1 MNIFKIGQKSRA
13 FVTGCI
19 VGTMSF
25 GFTGQVLAQ
34 TAPGDPLQF
43 PPTTTQ
49 ELNDVMTVVNG
60 GGDAQTAIEIN
71 PVPYREYG
79 AWLEGLWVD
88 VFASPWEIER
98 SYLVFPELVEIP
110 ENHLWVGQSP
120 QGESV
125 SYYIEDIIDL
135 APTIENGASL
145 EDLLVLEGLNGTLK
159 IVMGSL
165 YTGESS
171 RNGILSLV
179 LSGDAGS
186 GSRVSVVFPLH
197 DYEFSIFVNP
207 GGDLLEGPP
216 NPDSMD
222 SGFGGVSNFN
232 KELREN
238 SDCEESQ
245 CVKDAK
251 DQLERD
257 LRDDYTNF
265 KGGYNNGNIDSVAG
279 GAAQV
284 VGGVVGTGETLLAFL
299 GGGAL
304 VVLGAFIVVGAT
316 AAKSKNNI
324 DTYQEA
330 RYNHWDDF
338 YDALRACGIT
348 PYGRFMQSWLHC
360 YGPPA

>member
-1 MNIFKIGQKSRA
+1 M
-13 FVTGCI
+13 
-19 VGTMSF
+19 
-25 GFTGQVLAQ
+25 AQ
-34 TAPGDPLQF
+34 AC
-43 PPTTTQ
+43 
-49 ELNDVMTVVNG
+49 
-60 GGDAQTAIEIN
+60 
-71 PVPYREYG
+71 
-79 AWLEGLWVD
+79 
-88 VFASPWEIER
+88 
-98 SYLVFPELVEIP
+98 
-110 ENHLWVGQSP
+110 
-120 QGESV
+120 
-125 SYYIEDIIDL
+125 
-135 APTIENGASL
+135 
-145 EDLLVLEGLNGTLK
+145 EDLLVLDGLNGTLK
-159 IVMGSL
+159 IVLGSL

-222 SGFGGVSNFN
+222 SGFGGVSVYNR
-232 KELREN
+232 ELREN

-245 CVKDAK
+245 CVRDAK
-251 DQLERD
+251 DQLQRD

-284 VGGVVGTGETLLAFL
+284 TGGVVGSGGTLLAFL

-304 VVLGAFIVVGAT
+304 VLLGAFVIVGAT

-330 RYNHWDDF
+330 RNNHWDDF
-338 YDALRACGIT
+338 YDALRACGVI
-348 PYGRFMQSWLHC
+348 PHGRYMQSWLHC
-360 YGPPA
+360 YGTSTD